1 MTTKWEFPVGR
12 QILLGVIGLTILLGG
27 FGAWSVTA
35 NISGAV
41 VTSGQ
46 IEVAQNRQVVQ
57 HLDGG
62 VVSTIS
68 VDEGDVVSIGD
79 TLIQLDPSAL
89 ESQLAIIEGQLFEI
103 IARRGRFEA
112 ERDDAQ
118 MITFDPLLK
127 DRAATD
133 PEVLNLKA
141 GQVRL
146 FEARKETVAQAL
158 EQLTERANQTKEQ
171 IQGIIAQET
180 SLNRQLELINEEL
193 TNQQSLLERG
203 LAQSSRVLSLQREDA
218 RLSGQ
223 SGQLRSQKAQ
233 AEGRIAELNLE
244 MLAIGTQGREEAIT
258 RMRDLQFRELELTE
272 QRRALIE
279 RLGRMNITA
288 PVAGI
293 VYGLTV
299 FAPRSVIT
307 PAQPLLYIVPQDRP
321 LVIGARIPPVHV
333 DEVFAGQNVTLRM
346 SSLNQR
352 QSPEL
357 NGHITRISADAFVDS
372 ATGVSYYK
380 AEIILEDGQVD
391 LLPEGITLIPGMPV
405 DAFIKTTDHTPLTYL
420 VKPLSDYFTKAF
432 RESG

>member
-1 MTTKWEFPVGR
+1 MTTKWVFPVGR
-12 QILLGVIGLTILLGG
+12 QISLGVIGMTLLLGG

-41 VTSGQ
+41 VTKGQ

-62 VVSTIS
+62 VVSAIA
-68 VDEGDVVSIGD
+68 VDEGDAVTIGD
-79 TLIQLDPSAL
+79 TLIQLDPSVL
-89 ESQLAIIEGQLFEI
+89 QSQLSIIEGQLFEVM
-103 IARRGRFEA
+103 ARRGRFQA
-112 ERDDAQ
+112 ERDEAET
-118 MITFDPLLK
+118 ITFDPLLE
-127 DRAATD
+127 DRATTN
-133 PEVLNLKA
+133 PEILDLKI

-146 FEARKETVAQAL
+146 FEARRETVSQAL
-158 EQLTERANQTKEQ
+158 EQLSERVNQTKEQ
-171 IQGIIAQET
+171 IQGIVAQQT
-180 SLNRQLELINEEL
+180 SVDQQLKLIGEEL
-193 TNQQSLLERG
+193 SNQQTLLDRG
-203 LAQSSRVLSLQREDA
+203 LAQTSRVLALQREDA

-223 SGQLRSQKAQ
+223 AGQLQSQKAQ

-244 MLAIGTQGREEAIT
+244 ILSIGTQGREEAIT
-258 RMRDLQFRELELTE
+258 QMRDMQFRELELAE
-272 QRRALIE
+272 QHRALIE
-279 RLGRMNITA
+279 QLSRMNITA

-321 LVIGARIPPVHV
+321 LVIGAHIPPVHV
-333 DEVFAGQNVTLRM
+333 DEVFAGQNVILRM

-372 ATGVSYYK
+372 ATGASFYK
-380 AEIILEDGQVD
+380 AEIILEEGQID
-391 LLPEGITLIPGMPV
+391 LLPTGITLIPGMPV
-405 DAFIKTTDHTPLTYL
+405 DVFIKTTDHTPLTYL
-420 VKPLSDYFTKAF
+420 IKPLADYFTKAF
-432 RESG
+432 R